1 MAAELSALNA
11 NSARMVSSVF
21 VAGDTSVV
29 VHNAERYDA
38 LICYG
43 TLGNV
48 GTTIF
53 GIMLNDGEVELYDI
67 CGKSVISSIT
77 VAYDNNAKAITLS
90 FGYYSSFRV
99 LYYRPI

>member
-1 MAAELSALNA
+1 MVNA
-11 NSARMVSSVF
+11 KMLPNVF
-21 VAGDTSVV
+21 VAGDTYVV
-29 VHNAERYDA
+29 VHNVGGYDA

-53 GIMLNDGEVELYDI
+53 GITLNEGEVKLYDI
-67 CGKSVISSIT
+67 CGKSVISSMT
-77 VAYDNNAKAITLS
+77 ATYNNNAKALTLS

-99 LYYRPI
+99 LYYK

>member
-1 MAAELSALNA
+1 MATEVSSLNA

-21 VAGDTSVV
+21 VAGNTSVV